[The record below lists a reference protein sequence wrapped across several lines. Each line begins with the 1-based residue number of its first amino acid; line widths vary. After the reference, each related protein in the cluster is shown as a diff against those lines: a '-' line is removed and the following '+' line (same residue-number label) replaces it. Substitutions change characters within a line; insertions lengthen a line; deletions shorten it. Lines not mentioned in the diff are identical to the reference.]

1 MREVL
6 AEIWI
11 ENKWYPPVLAA
22 KFVLIFVLLFGGAL
36 LKGFPYSIVFF
47 YLVFSLNMMLL
58 MAPQVD
64 FFLPRSREEWYRMKW
79 KKCLL
84 VSIFYAGVAAGG
96 YILNVAVT
104 ERYHFDFVHI
114 SAIWIIFSLLFLI
127 MLENRLELEHN
138 RYQEDLKVLEK
149 RDRNRLMASVLSA
162 GVSVVIAF
170 ILMILLCIVDFA
182 EVDGLRFLQQKRFR
196 IVELLIYI
204 GLMGHW
210 LYMIKRSQEKL
221 KSLYMND

>member
-1 MREVL
+1 MMREVL
-6 AEIWI
+6 AEIWV
-11 ENKWYPPVLAA
+11 ENKWHPIVLAV

-36 LKGFPYSIVFF
+36 LKGFPYSIAFF

-58 MAPQVD
+58 IAPQID
-64 FFLPRSREEWYRMKW
+64 FFLPRSREKWYRMKW

-84 VSIFYAGVAAGG
+84 VSLFYAGVAAGG

-104 ERYHFDFVHI
+104 ERYRFDFAHI

-138 RYQEDLKVLEK
+138 RYQEDLKVLEE
-149 RDRNRLMASVLSA
+149 RDRNRLMVSVLLA
-162 GVSVVIAF
+162 GISVVMAF
-170 ILMILLCIVDFA
+170 ILIILLCVVDFA

-196 IVELLIYI
+196 IVELLIYM
-204 GLMGHW
+204 GLVGHW
-210 LYMIKRSQEKL
+210 L
-221 KSLYMND
+221 

>member
-11 ENKWYPPVLAA
+11 ENKWHPIVLVV

-36 LKGFPYSIVFF
+36 LRGFPYGIAFF

-58 MAPQVD
+58 VAPQID

-104 ERYHFDFVHI
+104 ERY
-114 SAIWIIFSLLFLI
+114 
-127 MLENRLELEHN
+127 
-138 RYQEDLKVLEK
+138 
-149 RDRNRLMASVLSA
+149 
-162 GVSVVIAF
+162 
-170 ILMILLCIVDFA
+170 
-182 EVDGLRFLQQKRFR
+182 RF
-196 IVELLIYI
+196 
-204 GLMGHW
+204 
-210 LYMIKRSQEKL
+210 
-221 KSLYMND
+221 